1 MSRILV
7 TGVSGL
13 LGLNFA
19 IKVHGKAHQVIGV
32 ANTTPLTGVDFKCL
46 QAELTEAGAI
56 EKLLDQEQP
65 DLILHCA
72 AIANVDACE
81 ANPALAAEVNGVLPG
96 RIAESARRHDIQM
109 VHISTDAVF
118 DGVRG
123 HYSEDDEPNPLSVYA
138 RTKWEGENAVISANP
153 QALIARVNFYGWSTS
168 GQRSLAEFFFNNLS
182 AGKSVFGFSD
192 VFFCPLEV
200 TILAETLLELAGAGS
215 SGIYHVVSSEC
226 LSKYEFGR
234 RLADEFGLDADL
246 IQPASV
252 RDGGLVAAR
261 SPNLQLRT
269 DKLSAV
275 LGRQA
280 PGQAAGLKRLH
291 DAYLAGVP
299 HRLQALSVTNS

>member
-1 MSRILV
+1 
-7 TGVSGL
+7 
-13 LGLNFA
+13 
-19 IKVHGKAHQVIGV
+19 
-32 ANTTPLTGVDFKCL
+32 
-46 QAELTEAGAI
+46 
-56 EKLLDQEQP
+56 

-81 ANPALAAEVNGVLPG
+81 ANPTLAAEVNGVLPG
-96 RIAESARRHDIQM
+96 RIAESARRHDTQM

-123 HYSEDDEPNPLSVYA
+123 HYSEDDDPNPLSVYA

-182 AGKSVFGFSD
+182 AGKPVFGFSD

-200 TILAETLLELAGAGS
+200 TILAETLLELAGTGS

-226 LSKYEFGR
+226 LSKYEFGH
-234 RLADEFGLDADL
+234 RLADEFGLDAVL

-291 DAYLAGVP
+291 DAYLAGLP
-299 HRLQALSVTNS
+299 HRLQGLSVTNS